1 VIRAKTE
8 LAQEAVSDT
17 VRTTARLTPMRAVIL
32 SASSRLSLAALVMA
46 VAIVVVALGRGDV
59 VAQSTPP
66 TSVGL
71 MEIGDGT
78 VEGAVG
84 QQPSGSRLSVA
95 LMGLVTALEPPDER
109 LVSFATGARQN
120 RMLEVRMAVTVRDG
134 GAVEIERL
142 VAVLEQVGL
151 QGVRVRSVVPVPT
164 GSRLD
169 LTGRILVTSDR
180 MPSADQIPED
190 RVVSGLAGL
199 VASTGAALSRL
210 DMPAAHDGAVRL
222 TARGSADEVVHILSE
237 LESHFSSPLRI
248 DELRVE
254 SGADGTYELSSAF
267 RLRGPFVGSE
277 VQQ

>member
-1 VIRAKTE
+1 
-8 LAQEAVSDT
+8 
-17 VRTTARLTPMRAVIL
+17 
-32 SASSRLSLAALVMA
+32 
-46 VAIVVVALGRGDV
+46 
-59 VAQSTPP
+59 
-66 TSVGL
+66 
-71 MEIGDGT
+71 
-78 VEGAVG
+78 
-84 QQPSGSRLSVA
+84 
-95 LMGLVTALEPPDER
+95 
-109 LVSFATGARQN
+109 
-120 RMLEVRMAVTVRDG
+120 
-134 GAVEIERL
+134 
-142 VAVLEQVGL
+142 
-151 QGVRVRSVVPVPT
+151 
-164 GSRLD
+164 
-169 LTGRILVTSDR
+169 